1 LEVKEEQLRRWLRT
15 GVGGG
20 DGDDPGLLGNTA
32 SSGADE
38 SWVEDGVVPR
48 AADEVEARKGVE
60 RQAHEDLLQELMG
73 EGFPER
79 GVEVGIVGGF
89 AFAFVV
95 TVLVGAGLGRDW
107 HFFGSVRELPHKL
120 MRLRI
125 D

>member
-1 LEVKEEQLRRWLRT
+1 VKEERLGRWLRT

-20 DGDDPGLLGNTA
+20 GGDDPGLLGNTT
-32 SSGADE
+32 SLGTNE
-38 SWVEDGVVPR
+38 PWVEDSVVPR
-48 AADEVEARKGVE
+48 AADRVEACEGVE

-89 AFAFVV
+89 AFIV

-120 MRLRI
+120 TCLRM